1 MISFPS
7 LLTVHAQNAGMKT
20 PYSVD
25 DYDIHAYPHFYVY
38 SCIQVGRP
46 IIGESHVR
54 NAKIIAAVPQNK
66 IEKITFKELRKL
78 GVV

>member
-7 LLTVHAQNAGMKT
+7 ILLSHARNAGMKI
-20 PYSVD
+20 PRNVD
-25 DYDIHAYPHFYVY
+25 DYDAAQYPHFYVY

-46 IIGESHVR
+46 IIGESHIR
-54 NAKIIAAVPQNK
+54 NAEIIAAVPQNK